1 MKHIYMFIKY
11 LKFINFDINGTVGVW
26 AVDPR
31 IVVGIASMS
40 GGFICDV
47 VGVGVGFLS
56 IGRVM

>member
-1 MKHIYMFIKY
+1 MFIKY